1 MVVTDIAKAKFRQA
15 REGQGQRRQPI
26 IVQVQEVGKFGE
38 FGAAPR
44 APSSGCCAQGEHTKS
59 FQRTNLIGHVT
70 QVILG
75 EDERFRFGSIP
86 SLEQTPVDVSIN
98 SNAM

>member
-1 MVVTDIAKAKFRQA
+1 MTDS
-15 REGQGQRRQPI
+15 QGQRRQPI

-38 FGAAPR
+38 FGEAPR
-44 APSSGCCAQGEHTKS
+44 APSLGCCCAQGGHTKS
-59 FQRTNLIGHVT
+59 FQTTDLIGHVT